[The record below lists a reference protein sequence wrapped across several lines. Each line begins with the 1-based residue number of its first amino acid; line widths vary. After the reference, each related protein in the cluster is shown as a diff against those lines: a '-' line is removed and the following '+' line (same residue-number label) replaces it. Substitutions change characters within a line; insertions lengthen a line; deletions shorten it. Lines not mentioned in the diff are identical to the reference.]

1 MPSSNSKTCSRQGQ
15 VIRVPNAGKGTKL
28 ADIIRL
34 DGINPYTDD
43 CYHDNDISKIANDE
57 FMIED
62 NQLDDEE
69 RSNEM
74 KEAIDELLAPLSVT
88 ARRMIKKRYGIG
100 LPYSMSVSELAEN
113 ECVSLSTVKMTLKDA
128 IDKILEDMTPE
139 KREILI
145 SLMNNE

>member
-1 MPSSNSKTCSRQGQ
+1 
-15 VIRVPNAGKGTKL
+15 
-28 ADIIRL
+28 
-34 DGINPYTDD
+34 
-43 CYHDNDISKIANDE
+43 
-57 FMIED
+57 MIED